1 MQREV
6 GLDCRDGA
14 NSGNPAAAA
23 PVGRGRRPAP
33 RSIAWTLP
41 GFGETARITTNFGDL
56 PIQALRRRDPLRTPD
71 GSIRL
76 VHWCDRLRLDNGFL
90 TANPDAQ
97 PIVILANALGPGRP
111 KADLVVS
118 PHQRIGINPPGFHQD
133 FRLAR
138 DLTGRPGILRR
149 PIEHMT
155 YYLFHCEQPT
165 VILAE
170 GVAVAVAP

>member
-1 MQREV
+1 MQHEV
-6 GLDCRDGA
+6 NFERRDGA
-14 NSGNPAAAA
+14 NSGSHAAAA

-33 RSIAWTLP
+33 RAIAWTLP
-41 GFGETARITTNFGDL
+41 GFGEATRITTSFGEL
-56 PIQALRRRDPLRTPD
+56 PIQALRRRDPLRTLD
-71 GSIRL
+71 GTTRL

-97 PIVILANALGPGRP
+97 PIVILANALWPGLP

-118 PHQRIGINPPGFHQD
+118 AHQRISINPPGFAPD
-133 FRLAR
+133 FRVAR

-149 PIEHMT
+149 PVEHMT
-155 YYLFHCEQPT
+155 YHLFHCEQPT
-165 VILAE
+165 VVLAE